1 MSQSWISLLNLPA
14 TVFPIEV
21 FGYPEE
27 SPGNY
32 DPIFHAV
39 VSDPE
44 VAAASL
50 IPSQRMRLKL
60 VLADGTVMQ
69 GTER

>member
-1 MSQSWISLLNLPA
+1 MSQPLISLLSLPA
-14 TVFPIEV
+14 TAFPIEV
-21 FGYPEE
+21 FGYPED
-27 SPGNY
+27 SPGDY

-44 VAAASL
+44 VVAPFP
-50 IPSQRMRLKL
+50 IPSQRMRMKL
-60 VLADGTVMQ
+60 VLADGTIMQ